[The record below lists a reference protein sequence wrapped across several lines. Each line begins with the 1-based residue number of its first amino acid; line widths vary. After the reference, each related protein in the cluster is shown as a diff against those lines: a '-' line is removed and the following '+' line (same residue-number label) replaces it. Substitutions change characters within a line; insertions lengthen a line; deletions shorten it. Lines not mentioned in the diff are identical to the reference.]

1 MILVPTLSRA
11 NSRESYDLFP
21 LPHLRLDAPARA
33 RPSLSVEGRAPAV
46 KPAPGLQSAY
56 AGHDA
61 TMGEITYSSAEWL
74 TERSKR
80 AWLFVT
86 VRINF
91 HYVTD
96 RLLRQ
101 PRVPAGSPALFIF
114 DRAPPQRLGLETLQ
128 SPPSAAPVRGAGDR
142 WATLSESWFIFRCTY
157 HVSE

>member
-96 RLLRQ
+96 RLLCQ
-101 PRVPAGSPALFIF
+101 PRVPAGSPALLYSTECHHS
-114 DRAPPQRLGLETLQ
+114 DSVWRLCKALPPQPRSGEQEIDGPLYQSLG
-128 SPPSAAPVRGAGDR
+128 SFFVVRI
-142 WATLSESWFIFRCTY
+142 T
-157 HVSE
+157 